1 MRTIIVGVGNTLMRD
16 DGVGVHVIHELEQHE
31 LPDDVDLADAG
42 TSADAAYALRSAERL
57 IIVDAAQL
65 GGAPGTVYRLTPKEA
80 ADAGIGLRSCHDMG
94 LIETLRTVT
103 GEADPEIVIFGI
115 EPETIDWGEGL
126 TSSVAACVPRVIEIV
141 KREVKGSSCS

>member
-1 MRTIIVGVGNTLMRD
+1 MIREM
-16 DGVGVHVIHELEQHE
+16 EQCR
-31 LPDDVDLADAG
+31 LPDDVALADAG
-42 TSADAAYALRSAERL
+42 TSADAAYALTSAERL

-94 LIETLRTVT
+94 LIEILRTVT

-141 KREVKGSSCS
+141 KRELKGSSCS